1 MHASHT
7 QRVQLSGWS
16 SAVEPNDLVVY
27 CIVLLCSVYILCTLY
42 IYKADAES
50 DAQNRT
56 SWVSVGSHNNIRTD
70 TKKTTQAKCWREEV
84 SKQTALHKEI
94 SSQPKCEK
102 NAVWCLTL
110 ASTPRGFYVVRDSRE
125 WSTARSM
132 RGANCN
138 VWVECVRL
146 TFEGLWSRSR
156 RQDPGLFVGESSGES
171 SGRCGGI
178 AVAVEDYMG
187 KGGESATCTVHER

>member
-110 ASTPRGFYVVRDSRE
+110 ASTPRGFYVVRDCVAQIVMSGWSVFDWPSRVYG
-125 WSTARSM
+125 R
-132 RGANCN
+132 
-138 VWVECVRL
+138 
-146 TFEGLWSRSR
+146 
-156 RQDPGLFVGESSGES
+156 DPGGRTERGLFVGESSGES